1 MAGQSR
7 FATTRS
13 QAAWAAWVVLALL
26 LMPLVGEWVWLYVG
40 CVVGSAL
47 LLSLLTQTGRAQPAS
62 GAATRDLSVIAI
74 LYVAVVALMGLAFV
88 GFGTDHIPG
97 LFLSFAAALLL
108 GSVGPVIYT
117 VWTRGGSL
125 RDLGIRVDHWQPTM
139 VLALLFAGVQFAIT
153 LAGYG
158 LPAPVDWVPLL
169 VMALVVG
176 IFEALFFRGF
186 IQSRLDDRFGP
197 RVGVGGAAVL
207 YGVYHVGYGMGLAD
221 IAFLTGLGVTYAV
234 AFAVARNVFVL
245 WPLLTPLGSF
255 YAQLEAGDIELPW
268 ASILGFA
275 DVAAV
280 MITALWIAHRHEVKR
295 RAVIGPPRPVE
306 PRRGPDLVPDPVHS
320 GSQPG
325 AGSPGR

>member
-1 MAGQSR
+1 VI
-7 FATTRS
+7 F
-13 QAAWAAWVVLALL
+13 ALL
-26 LMPLVGEWVWLYVG
+26 LMPLVGEWAWLYLG

-47 LLSLLTQTGRAQPAS
+47 MLSVLTRTRRAQPAGDAS
-62 GAATRDLSVIAI
+62 SRDLTVIAI
-74 LYVAVVALMGLAFV
+74 FYVAVVALMGLAFV

-108 GSVGPVIYT
+108 GVLGPVGYT

-125 RDLGIRVDHWQPTM
+125 RDLGIHGDNWQPTL
-139 VLALLFAGVQFAIT
+139 VLALLFGGVQFAIT

-176 IFEALFFRGF
+176 IFESIFFRGF
-186 IQSRLDDRFGP
+186 IQSRLEARFGS

-207 YGVYHVGYGMGLAD
+207 YGAYHVGYGMGLTD

-245 WPLLTPLGSF
+245 WPLLTPIGSF

-295 RAVIGPPRPVE
+295 SAAIAP
-306 PRRGPDLVPDPVHS
+306 
-320 GSQPG
+320 SQPVNLVVT
-325 AGSPGR
+325 RT